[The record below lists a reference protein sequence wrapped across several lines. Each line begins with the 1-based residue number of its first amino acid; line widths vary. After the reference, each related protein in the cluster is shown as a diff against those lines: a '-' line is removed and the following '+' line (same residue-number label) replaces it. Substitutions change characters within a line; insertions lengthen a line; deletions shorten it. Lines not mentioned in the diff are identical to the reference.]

1 MPIRKAQIAEA
12 MRACTGYDPTA
23 TTNGGRFQAEV
34 LLRLADAAERDH
46 IPIALFVGHQEW
58 FDAFLEVKGLTPATA
73 PLYCRLARDHQQDL
87 AFEYRTDHVVD
98 SVVKGPKLKRALAV
112 RVAWPAS
119 TGKPSYSFEDLLA
132 RPTLQVTNHR
142 QISYRLLAFEDRVM
156 LDGIDG
162 LTGRPNSGA
171 LGLLFKIIGEGAVQE
186 YRMAVAADGVQVS
199 RGRAKKAFISVESIV
214 TVQPDGKAE
223 KDTPKDR
230 PDLAALEQKLAE
242 PIEVKYKPFVLR
254 LY

>member
-1 MPIRKAQIAEA
+1 MVE
-12 MRACTGYDPTA
+12 
-23 TTNGGRFQAEV
+23 
-34 LLRLADAAERDH
+34 
-46 IPIALFVGHQEW
+46 
-58 FDAFLEVKGLTPATA
+58 
-73 PLYCRLARDHQQDL
+73 
-87 AFEYRTDHVVD
+87 